1 MKPAH
6 VLAADAPWQ
15 FGDKLPGGG
24 RGASKHYS
32 TMPVNEIQRF
42 PLPPIADD
50 AWLFLWRVSAMPQE
64 ALDVAK
70 AWGFRV
76 VSEVVWVKA
85 PDVGSVGDKN
95 KRTVLDRTIRSFSKD
110 DGSLAAALET
120 MGNEARK
127 VTIGMGHSV
136 RMAHEVCLIAKRGRP
151 TRNSPLNVP
160 SVFFAPR
167 GEHSAKPEAF
177 YHLVERF
184 APGPYVEL
192 FARRQRKGWTCLGD
206 EAGDP

>member
-1 MKPAH
+1 MIRKATTAAH
-6 VLAADAPWQ
+6 ILAADCPWQ

-24 RGASKHYS
+24 RGAAKHYS
-32 TMPVNEIQRF
+32 TLPVNELQRF
-42 PLPPIADD
+42 ELPPIADD

-85 PDVGSVGDKN
+85 PEIDQAVRRGTKRAARLDLENDDVFRV
-95 KRTVLDRTIRSFSKD
+95 V
-110 DGSLAAALET
+110 AE
-120 MGNEARK
+120 EARH

-167 GEHSAKPEAF
+167 GEHSAKPDAF
-177 YHLVERF
+177 YALVERF

-192 FARRQRKGWTCLGD
+192 FARRRRAGWDCYGD
-206 EAGDP
+206 ELT

>member
-1 MKPAH
+1 
-6 VLAADAPWQ
+6 
-15 FGDKLPGGG
+15 
-24 RGASKHYS
+24 
-32 TMPVNEIQRF
+32 MPVNEIQRF

-50 AWLFLWRVSAMPQE
+50 AWLFLWRVSAMQQE

-70 AWGFRV
+70 TWGFRV

-85 PDVGSVGDKN
+85 PEIGEPEAPAKG
-95 KRTVLDRTIRSFSKD
+95 TVLHRAHARYASPSRLHAC
-110 DGSLAAALET
+110 SVAAE
-120 MGNEARK
+120 EARH

-167 GEHSAKPEAF
+167 GEHSAKPEEF
-177 YHLVERF
+177 YALVERF

-192 FARRQRKGWTCLGD
+192 FARRQREGWTCLGD
-206 EAGDP
+206 EAGGS

>member
-1 MKPAH
+1 
-6 VLAADAPWQ
+6 
-15 FGDKLPGGG
+15 
-24 RGASKHYS
+24 
-32 TMPVNEIQRF
+32 MPVNEIQRF

-50 AWLFLWRVSAMPQE
+50 CWLFLWRVSAMPQE

-70 AWGFRV
+70 TWGFRV

-85 PDVGSVGDKN
+85 PEIGAHKEPAKG
-95 KRTVLDRTIRSFSKD
+95 TVLYRSFKEMD
-110 DGSLAAALET
+110 KKLLAVGLNHTFRGAPHVITAE
-120 MGNEARK
+120 EARR

-177 YHLVERF
+177 YDLVERF

-192 FARRQRKGWTCLGD
+192 FARRQRKGWVCLGD
-206 EAGDP
+206 EAGGP